1 MYIGYNDTMRKYH
14 QMIWVCPKIL
24 DLPPI
29 DGKLDAEND
38 DKTCVRKKKN
48 KSCCHE
54 ISLGTPEKHG
64 GVFLVRIMSDTQY
77 VPIQEEAAKRIGFCW
92 LISRHDFWWIHL

>member
-38 DKTCVRKKKN
+38 DKTCVRKKTNLVVMKFRWVLQKN
-48 KSCCHE
+48 MEVSFLFASCQ
-54 ISLGTPEKHG
+54 ILNT
-64 GVFLVRIMSDTQY
+64 FQY
-77 VPIQEEAAKRIGFCW
+77 RKRPQKG
-92 LISRHDFWWIHL
+92 